1 MKRRPLLDQ
10 ADPALG
16 STAAL
21 AAKPVPMTVEQ
32 ETRIG
37 PPGEGPWLI
46 TALFLAG
53 LILAWFG
60 FTRLTSEQPPLS
72 TSPAVNSLPSDQL
85 APTLEPAASVLI
97 PPNPAASILIV
108 ANAEA
113 RDTVRPENADP
124 AAILDSNA
132 KERLVRRFYDE
143 VLNQGHELAMPF
155 LFAGQVTY
163 QACGSRPTTF
173 SAVEF
178 SQSLL
183 AEQGRFYGLTYTIE
197 QVSVKGDRVGVGWSA
212 EGRLID
218 PFAVEPNA
226 GQKVTWSGLTVWQI
240 ANGKIVAGWSVD
252 TGSLCRT
259 E

>member
-60 FTRLTSEQPPLS
+60 FTRLTSGQPPLS
-72 TSPAVNSLPSDQL
+72 TSPAVSSLPGDQL

-97 PPNPAASILIV
+97 RSNT
-108 ANAEA
+108 EA
-113 RDTVRPENADP
+113 GDTVRSENADP

-143 VLNQGHELAMPF
+143 VLNQGHTLAAPF
-155 LFAGQVTY
+155 LF
-163 QACGSRPTTF
+163 
-173 SAVEF
+173 
-178 SQSLL
+178 
-183 AEQGRFYGLTYTIE
+183 
-197 QVSVKGDRVGVGWSA
+197 
-212 EGRLID
+212 
-218 PFAVEPNA
+218 
-226 GQKVTWSGLTVWQI
+226 
-240 ANGKIVAGWSVD
+240 
-252 TGSLCRT
+252 
-259 E
+259 